1 MPLPQ
6 DPTSPVSRILRP
18 WAEIDLLGILLTV
31 VAAWL
36 AVILFARFVRW
47 LSRRLPT
54 RLRYYV
60 LPWPPIVRLVVIVA
74 VVVMVVPMVLEPRPE
89 SMFAVA
95 GSGAVA
101 VGFAFKDY
109 VSSLIAGVVVLFERP
124 CSVGD
129 WVRIGDLYG
138 RVDVMRLRVI
148 ELVTPNDDR
157 VAIPLSRI
165 WTDPIQNANGG
176 NPDHLCVADFYL
188 DPEHDAAAVQ
198 RALEDVALTSA
209 YRNLE
214 RPVVVVASEELF
226 GTHYRVKTYPFDGSD
241 QFGFVTDL
249 TVRGKQALAQLGARP
264 ARAGAFG
271 GGAVAGD

>member
-176 NPDHLCVADFYL
+176 KPDHLCVADFYL

>member
-1 MPLPQ
+1 MVAF
-6 DPTSPVSRILRP
+6 TSTQEQSDAVGRILRP
-18 WAEIDLLGILLTV
+18 WAEIDVLGILLTV
-31 VAAWL
+31 VAAWV

-47 LSRRLPT
+47 LSRRMPT
-54 RLRYYV
+54 RLRHFV
-60 LPWPPIVRLVVIVA
+60 LPWPPVVRLVVIVA
-74 VVVMVVPMVLEPRPE
+74 AVVMVVPMVLEPRPE

-95 GSGAVA
+95 GSGALA
-101 VGFAFKDY
+101 IGFAFKDY

-157 VAIPLSRI
+157 VSIPLSRI
-165 WTDPIQNANGG
+165 WTDPIQNANSGK
-176 NPDHLCVADFYL
+176 PDHLCVADFHL

-209 YRNLE
+209 YRSYA
-214 RPVVVVASEELF
+214 RPVLVVAHE
-226 GTHYRVKTYPFDGSD
+226 
-241 QFGFVTDL
+241 
-249 TVRGKQALAQLGARP
+249 
-264 ARAGAFG
+264 
-271 GGAVAGD
+271 